1 MLEKPMEKQTL
12 PAGVTL
18 LTQDQARSRHPNVKI
33 DVGNLGRAQ
42 RGDWLRMLIEFPLG
56 EGRAD
61 EFLTAMV
68 KELPFSTEG
77 FGVKTNSLLKC
88 RILSKPEYSSV
99 HSLRYGDDLTVGTG
113 YILEHTKATED
124 EKIRTAHLLE
134 DMKPIQPT
142 PGKIYWTRNG
152 GVANVW
158 TILTDAQG
166 AYYLGEVS
174 GVRDV
179 QWKPDGSHRA
189 GDSGLDIV
197 KDPTASELT
206 QG

>member
-1 MLEKPMEKQTL
+1 MLEKPMEKATL
-12 PAGVTL
+12 ATGVVL

-33 DVGNLGRAQ
+33 DVGNLGMAQ

-56 EGRAD
+56 DGRAD
-61 EFLTAMV
+61 EFLTGMV
-68 KELPFSTEG
+68 KEPGNGT
-77 FGVKTNSLLKC
+77 VLKC
-88 RILSKPEYSSV
+88 RILSKPEYSTV
-99 HSLRYGDDLTVGTG
+99 HGLRYGDDLTVHVMH
-113 YILEHTKATED
+113 ILEHTKASED
-124 EKIRTAHLLE
+124 EKIRTAYLLE
-134 DMKPIQPT
+134 DMKAIQPT
-142 PGKIYWTRNG
+142 PGKVYWTRNG
-152 GVANVW
+152 GVANIW
-158 TILTDAQG
+158 TLLTDTQG

-179 QWKPDGSHRA
+179 QWKLDGSHRA

>member
-1 MLEKPMEKQTL
+1 MEKLTL
-12 PAGVTL
+12 PAHVAL
-18 LTQDQARSRHPNVKI
+18 LNQDQARARHPNVKI

-56 EGRAD
+56 DGRSD

-68 KELPFSTEG
+68 KQPG
-77 FGVKTNSLLKC
+77 DGVLLKC

-124 EKIRTAHLLE
+124 EKLRTAHMLE
-134 DMKPIQPT
+134 DMKPMT
-142 PGKIYWTRNG
+142 PLVGKPLWTRNG

-158 TILTDAQG
+158 TLLTDAQG

-179 QWKPDGSHRA
+179 QWKPDGSHRG
-189 GDSGLDIV
+189 GDPGLDIV
-197 KDPTASELT
+197 KDPSASELT
-206 QG
+206 QA